1 MSKQALG
8 VFDGTSRV
16 GGIGYESLDET
27 FSFDYEPQWPE
38 LAESYSISPHI
49 LMFGQP
55 APSSTIR
62 RFLDNLLPEGRAL
75 DIVSTANQVSKNNLY
90 GLIRELGQETSG
102 ALSFLPEDAR
112 PMRNSSSKREI
123 GRDELRHRINARAQV
138 PFMVWD
144 GRVRMSIAGYQ
155 DKLALYIDN
164 DLDHHRLYLVE
175 GELASTHILKPE
187 PSETRLP
194 MLVANEHFCMSLAH
208 RMGLPTAPVSI
219 LRLPD
224 PVLLIER
231 FDRVRERERVR
242 RIHIIDAC
250 QALNFPVSYKYERN
264 FGSGRDVRR
273 IRDGVSFPHL
283 FSLAQYTVQKAVT
296 RLGLVRWALFN
307 YLIGNCDAHG
317 KNLSFFCRHD
327 GLWLAPCYDLVSVVQ
342 YDSLDHELAMAYG
355 DAFLLPEIAPF
366 QWADFANLT
375 GTPRQLLARE
385 MRRLGK
391 AALAAAPIQA
401 SDAIY
406 AGEEKTLVERISV
419 YVQGQAKKLLDMAM
433 PMTQVDPSQ
442 L

>member
-1 MSKQALG
+1 MSKQTLN
-8 VFDGTSRV
+8 VFDGTAQV
-16 GGIGYESLDET
+16 GVLGYESLDET
-27 FSFDYEPQWPE
+27 FSFDYDPHWIEF
-38 LAESYSISPHI
+38 AESYSISPHI

-75 DIVSTANQVSKNNLY
+75 DVVATANQVSKNNIY

-102 ALSFLPEDAR
+102 ALSFLPPDTQ
-112 PMRNSSSKREI
+112 PMRDSASKREI
-123 GRDELRHRINARAQV
+123 TRAELRHRINERARI

-155 DKLALYIDN
+155 DKLAVY
-164 DLDHHRLYLVE
+164 LDQDRLYLVE

-187 PSETRLP
+187 PSEARLP
-194 MLVANEHFCMSLAH
+194 MLVANEHFCMCLARRLSLPA
-208 RMGLPTAPVSI
+208 ASVSI

-231 FDRVRERERVR
+231 FDRVRERQRVR
-242 RIHIIDAC
+242 RVHIIDAC
-250 QALNFPVSYKYERN
+250 QALNFPVAYKYERN
-264 FGSGRDVRR
+264 FGSGRDVRQ
-273 IRDGVSFPHL
+273 IRDGVSFPRL
-283 FSLAQYTVQKAVT
+283 FSLAEYTVQKAVT

-317 KNLSFFCRHD
+317 KNISFFCKHD
-327 GLWLAPCYDLVSVVQ
+327 GLWLAPFYDLVSVVQ
-342 YDSLDHELAMAYG
+342 FDGLDHELAMAYG
-355 DAFLLPEIAPF
+355 DEFRLQEIAPF

-375 GTPRQLLARE
+375 GTPRPLLARE
-385 MRRLGK
+385 MRRIAK
-391 AALAAAPIQA
+391 AALAAAPAQA
-401 SDAIY
+401 SEVTY
-406 AGEEKTLVERISV
+406 VGEERVLVERISAF
-419 YVQGQAKKLLDMAM
+419 VQGQAKKLLDMAM